1 MTTLSPR
8 EWPAGLDSAGRPLAF
23 VKVEIRDEHGL
34 KAPRGAEGEIV
45 VSGPNVLAAYFE
57 ERAKDAEA
65 WDGRWLKTGDIGA
78 WDAADRLVVLDRRT
92 DRMVVGGENVSPAEV
107 ERVLRLHPSVLE
119 VAVAGVPAGSW
130 GHDIAAAVVL
140 RPRIPDAGGAPG
152 SRHGSARRFQASA
165 PAPHRG
171 RAPAKRPRESYCDAL
186 RDLFR
191 DEVPQEE
198 PA

>member
-1 MTTLSPR
+1 
-8 EWPAGLDSAGRPLAF
+8 
-23 VKVEIRDEHGL
+23 
-34 KAPRGAEGEIV
+34 
-45 VSGPNVLAAYFE
+45 
-57 ERAKDAEA
+57 
-65 WDGRWLKTGDIGA
+65 
-78 WDAADRLVVLDRRT
+78 
-92 DRMVVGGENVSPAEV
+92 MVVGGENVSPAEV

-140 RPRIPDAGGAPG
+140 RPGASLTLAGLRDHAMEVLAGFKLPRRLRIVGELP
-152 SRHGSARRFQASA
+152 RNASGKLL
-165 PAPHRG
+165 R
-171 RAPAKRPRESYCDAL
+171 DAL